1 MMHGRQLEVN
11 NVNQKNPKLNNS
23 HRVFFSVPKRFWP
36 GLVSVCLHV
45 VLERKCSLFVDRSPN
60 A

>member
-23 HRVFFSVPKRFWP
+23 HHVFFRPQKILAGSGVGVPP
-36 GLVSVCLHV
+36 YGAGTQV
-45 VLERKCSLFVDRSPN
+45 
-60 A
+60 